1 MTYSV
6 EYTSKALILL
16 KKIDRLTAAFII
28 SYIEKKLVNCTEP
41 RKFGKS
47 LQENLKDKWRYRVGN
62 YRILAMIEDDRII
75 IVILEVGHRRSV
87 YLEK

>member
-1 MTYSV
+1 MTFSV

-28 SYIEKKLVNCTEP
+28 SYIEKKLVNCTDP
-41 RKFGKS
+41 RRYGKS

-62 YRILAMIEDDRII
+62 YRILAKIEDDRII
-75 IVILEVGHRRSV
+75 IVILEVGH
-87 YLEK
+87 